1 MANIDQPAIALALA
15 STLDEIRAQ
24 AEPEVIEIPGFRR
37 GTTLRVMV
45 RHIDLTPHLLASGIG
60 NPLLAAAQG
69 GAAPNVTAVMP
80 PLEKLLPVLDAVA
93 REALVQPTFDEIAAV
108 APLTLPQ
115 KMAIFTAVAG
125 KVEELRS
132 FRGE

>member
-1 MANIDQPAIALALA
+1 VANIDQPAIAPA

-69 GAAPNVTAVMP
+69 GAAPNVTAVAMP
-80 PLEKLLPVLDAVA
+80 PLEKLLPVLGAVA
-93 REALVQPTFDEIAAV
+93 REALVQPTFDEITAIV
-108 APLTLPQ
+108 PLTLPQ
-115 KMAIFTAVAG
+115 EMAIFTAVAG
-125 KVEELRS
+125 KVEELQS